1 MLGAAHPTLK
11 LKRVSSAA
19 FQRRQF
25 TSITHPCWR
34 SPLFSMPAN
43 SEESKSVLA
52 GDRGEETKLTNLS
65 EKMTKFSSAE
75 LFDMDDDWC

>member
-1 MLGAAHPTLK
+1 
-11 LKRVSSAA
+11 
-19 FQRRQF
+19 
-25 TSITHPCWR
+25 
-34 SPLFSMPAN
+34 MPAN